1 VERVEITPMMGR
13 VRRAL
18 ARVFGWQVAE
28 PVASPGLTADPR
40 IERLELRQELERTRA
55 RWQLIA
61 WTVVVIGFATGQI
74 LAGAWFAI
82 PLALSSA
89 VLGVAF
95 DRWQGVGRADE
106 RMARDLRALTT
117 VYHESPRTIRRWL
130 TRHFIEDSIRN
141 LLAAALDSEDLG
153 HGYWR
158 QAVEPF
164 LEESKRGYKSNW
176 RYQIDIADIDD
187 PIPLTLDGKDAG
199 AIDRSGHRRLHTSV
213 SYTQS
218 IPSPSEMYYVAAVFD
233 SRELPEWFKRSNFLL
248 REVADVPA
256 DLKTRLAGRPRSP
269 SELPTT
275 FEKGAAH
282 AAVDGELA
290 DVARLVLRAS
300 VTVGEEELEAVSLHF
315 DATGISWGFRLSPQL
330 RDRLKTASQI
340 RVDLETFMSRSQ
352 RYFPVVIAAP
362 TRNPTVQFN
371 YGLTDIDCVETQVF
385 FSAERPWDARLRTL
399 HETYRRVDVLT
410 ERDDWVF
417 AGSGC
422 LFAWWDDGDDGST
435 EARQ

>member
-1 VERVEITPMMGR
+1 
-13 VRRAL
+13 
-18 ARVFGWQVAE
+18 
-28 PVASPGLTADPR
+28 
-40 IERLELRQELERTRA
+40 
-55 RWQLIA
+55 
-61 WTVVVIGFATGQI
+61 
-74 LAGAWFAI
+74 
-82 PLALSSA
+82 
-89 VLGVAF
+89 
-95 DRWQGVGRADE
+95 
-106 RMARDLRALTT
+106 
-117 VYHESPRTIRRWL
+117 
-130 TRHFIEDSIRN
+130 
-141 LLAAALDSEDLG
+141 
-153 HGYWR
+153 
-158 QAVEPF
+158 
-164 LEESKRGYKSNW
+164 
-176 RYQIDIADIDD
+176 
-187 PIPLTLDGKDAG
+187 
-199 AIDRSGHRRLHTSV
+199 
-213 SYTQS
+213 
-218 IPSPSEMYYVAAVFD
+218 
-233 SRELPEWFKRSNFLL
+233 
-248 REVADVPA
+248 
-256 DLKTRLAGRPRSP
+256 
-269 SELPTT
+269 
-275 FEKGAAH
+275 
-282 AAVDGELA
+282 
-290 DVARLVLRAS
+290 

>member
-1 VERVEITPMMGR
+1 MMGR
-13 VRRAL
+13 ARRAL

-55 RWQLIA
+55 RWQLVV
-61 WTVVVIGFATGQI
+61 WTVIVVGFATGQI

-130 TRHFIEDSIRN
+130 TPAFIDDSIRN
-141 LLAAALDSEDLG
+141 LLAAALDSEELG

-158 QAVEPF
+158 QAVQPF
-164 LEESKRGYKSNW
+164 LAESERGYKSNW
-176 RYQIDIADIDD
+176 RYQIDIADLDD
-187 PIPLTLDGKDAG
+187 PIPLRLDGKDAG
-199 AIDRSGHRRLHTSV
+199 AIDGGGHRRLHTSV

-218 IPSPSEMYYVAAVFD
+218 IPAPNEMYYVAAVFE
-233 SRELPEWFKRSNFLL
+233 SLELPEWFKRSNFLL
-248 REVADVPA
+248 REVVDVPA
-256 DLKTRLAGRPRSP
+256 QLKAGLADRPRSP
-269 SELPTT
+269 SQLPTT
-275 FEKGAAH
+275 FEKGAAQ
-282 AAVDGELA
+282 AGVDGDLA
-290 DVARLVLRAS
+290 GVARQLLKAS
-300 VTVGEEELEAVSLHF
+300 VTVGEEELEPVSLHF
-315 DATGISWGFRLSPQL
+315 DATGISWGFRLTAQL
-330 RDRLKTASQI
+330 RERLRTASQI
-340 RVDLETFMSRSQ
+340 RVDLETFMSRGQ

-371 YGLTDIDCVETQVF
+371 YGLTDIGCVETQVF

-399 HETYRRVDVLT
+399 HDTYKRVDVLT

-422 LFAWWDDGDDGST
+422 LFAWWDDGDDGSLET
-435 EARQ
+435 RQ